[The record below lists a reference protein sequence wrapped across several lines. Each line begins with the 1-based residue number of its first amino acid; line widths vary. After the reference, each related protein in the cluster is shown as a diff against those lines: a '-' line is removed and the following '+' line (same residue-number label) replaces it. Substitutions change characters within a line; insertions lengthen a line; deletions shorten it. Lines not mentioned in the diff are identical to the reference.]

1 MITTLINNLAVGFD
15 AGNDVVLE
23 CPFSFLD
30 SLDTTYAYLGQA
42 AANIDDDTCLE
53 HRVIVAKK
61 NDEEGIT
68 RYCKDLSPY
77 IILDKMLNECSG
89 NVSVNFNGHA
99 SLQKVLCCL
108 RLGNLVYEC
117 ACPEQNHKDV
127 FPVQVQWY
135 DPDAHKDLDKYDK
148 NSTRQELFNNMIS
161 QFSGQFDIF
170 RDKYPLNG
178 TVKDYMDVLCSH
190 LWEVLGNCE
199 HARNS
204 GKDGNLGFAGFLVH
218 RNGKM
223 VCNLSIITIGQT
235 IQESERSKL
244 GHDPQLAF
252 GTDDTQVDFSSASH
266 LLGVLGRKGGLG
278 RLYKTTDSLSSNL
291 ELAIATGDI
300 CFIHKEANTNKKT
313 YHLNRRNIP
322 GTIISSRFEV
332 DL

>member
-1 MITTLINNLAVGFD
+1 MITTLIKNLAAGCD

-23 CPFSFLD
+23 EPFSFLD
-30 SLDTTYAYLGQA
+30 SLDATYTYLGQA

-53 HRVIVAKK
+53 HAVIIAK
-61 NDEEGIT
+61 NSDEDSAT

-77 IILDKMLNECSG
+77 IILDKMLDECSG
-89 NVSVNFNGHA
+89 NVSVDFNGHT

-108 RLGNLVYEC
+108 HLDKLIGEC
-117 ACPEQNHKDV
+117 VCPEQNHEDV
-127 FPVQVQWY
+127 FPVPVQWY
-135 DPDAHKDLDKYDK
+135 SPDAHKGLAKFDK
-148 NSTRQELFNNMIS
+148 NSKRQQLFNNMAS
-161 QFSGQFDIF
+161 QFSVQFDMF
-170 RDKYPLNG
+170 RNKHPLDD
-178 TVKDYMDVLCSH
+178 TVKKNMDVLCSH

-235 IQESERSKL
+235 IQESEKIKL

-252 GTDDTQVDFSSASH
+252 GTDDTQIDFSSASH
-266 LLGVLGRKGGLG
+266 LLEVLGRNGGLG

-300 CFIHKEANTNKKT
+300 CFIHKETNTNKKT
-313 YHLNRRNIP
+313 YHLERRYIP